1 MTERPVGEPVD
12 ERPVDERPVDERLR
26 AALGAAAAGVRSDPG
41 AYRRVSAGW
50 RRREGRRRLVLA
62 VLAAVVFV
70 AADAVGLWALSQ
82 ADPNTHVIFS
92 DTGAPAEPGPVGRI
106 GQP

>member
-1 MTERPVGEPVD
+1 VNTPGT
-12 ERPVDERPVDERLR
+12 DERLR
-26 AALGAAAAGVRSDPG
+26 EALGALAAGVQADPA
-41 AYRRVSAGW
+41 AYRRASAGW
-50 RRREGRRRLVLA
+50 RRRYRRRRLVLA
-62 VLAAVVFV
+62 ILAAVVFA

-92 DTGAPAEPGPVGRI
+92 DPVTRPAEPGPVDRI

>member
-1 MTERPVGEPVD
+1 MTTPGA
-12 ERPVDERPVDERLR
+12 DERLR
-26 AALGAAAAGVRSDPG
+26 EAFDALAAGVTADPA
-41 AYRRVSAGW
+41 AYRRASAGW
-50 RRREGRRRLVLA
+50 RRRDRRRRLVLA
-62 VLAAVVFV
+62 ILAALVFT

-92 DTGAPAEPGPVGRI
+92 DPEHRPATPGQVDRI

>member
-1 MTERPVGEPVD
+1 MNPPGT
-12 ERPVDERPVDERLR
+12 DERLR
-26 AALGAAAAGVRSDPG
+26 EAFDALAAGVRTDPD
-41 AYRRVSAGW
+41 AYRRASAGW
-50 RRREGRRRLVLA
+50 RRRDRRRRLILA
-62 VLAAVVFV
+62 ILAALVFA

-92 DTGAPAEPGPVGRI
+92 DPSHRPLEPGPVDRI

>member
-1 MTERPVGEPVD
+1 MTTPGA
-12 ERPVDERPVDERLR
+12 DERLR
-26 AALGAAAAGVRSDPG
+26 EALGALAAGVRADPD
-41 AYRRVSAGW
+41 AYRRASGGW
-50 RRREGRRRLVLA
+50 RRRYRRRRLVLA
-62 VLAAVVFV
+62 ILAAVVFA

-92 DTGAPAEPGPVGRI
+92 DPVPRPAVPEQVDRI

>member
-1 MTERPVGEPVD
+1 MNPPGT
-12 ERPVDERPVDERLR
+12 DERLR
-26 AALGAAAAGVRSDPG
+26 EAFDALAAGVQADPN
-41 AYRRVSAGW
+41 AYRRASAGW
-50 RRREGRRRLVLA
+50 RRRERRRRLVLA
-62 VLAAVVFV
+62 ILAALVFA

-92 DTGAPAEPGPVGRI
+92 DPSHRPLEPGPVDRI

>member
-1 MTERPVGEPVD
+1 MNTSGA
-12 ERPVDERPVDERLR
+12 DERLR
-26 AALGAAAAGVRSDPG
+26 EAFDALAAGVQADRG
-41 AYRRVSAGW
+41 AYRRASAGW
-50 RRREGRRRLVLA
+50 RRRYRRRRLVLA
-62 VLAAVVFV
+62 ILAALVFT

-92 DTGAPAEPGPVGRI
+92 DPDHRPVAPGQVDRI

>member
-1 MTERPVGEPVD
+1 MS
-12 ERPVDERPVDERLR
+12 RPVDQELA
-26 AALGAAAAGVRSDPG
+26 AALGALAEGVRADPA
-41 AYRRVSAGW
+41 AYRRASAGW
-50 RRREGRRRLVLA
+50 RRRDRRRRLVLA
-62 VLAAVVFV
+62 VLAAVVFA

-92 DTGAPAEPGPVGRI
+92 EQGPGPGPGPI

>member
-1 MTERPVGEPVD
+1 MSTPGA
-12 ERPVDERPVDERLR
+12 DERLR
-26 AALGAAAAGVRSDPG
+26 EALDALASGVRVDPD
-41 AYRRVSAGW
+41 AYRRASAGW
-50 RRREGRRRLVLA
+50 RRRYRRRRLVLA
-62 VLAAVVFV
+62 ILAALVFA

-92 DTGAPAEPGPVGRI
+92 DPAHRPEAPAQVDRI

>member
-1 MTERPVGEPVD
+1 VNPPDTDRQ
-12 ERPVDERPVDERLR
+12 LR
-26 AALGAAAAGVRSDPG
+26 EALGALAAGVQADPG
-41 AYRRVSAGW
+41 AYRRASAGW
-50 RRREGRRRLVLA
+50 RRRDRRRRLVLA
-62 VLAAVVFV
+62 ILAALVFT

-92 DTGAPAEPGPVGRI
+92 DPSQAPAAPGQVDRI

>member
-1 MTERPVGEPVD
+1 MREPGTQDRGTDEQLREAFDAFAAQVRP
-12 ERPVDERPVDERLR
+12 
-26 AALGAAAAGVRSDPG
+26 DPT
-41 AYRRVSAGW
+41 AYRRASAQW
-50 RRREGRRRLVLA
+50 RRRHRRRRLVLA
-62 VLAAVVFV
+62 ILAAFVFA

-92 DTGAPAEPGPVGRI
+92 DPAPGSVPPGQIDRI

>member
-1 MTERPVGEPVD
+1 MNTPNTD
-12 ERPVDERPVDERLR
+12 DRLR
-26 AALGAAAAGVRSDPG
+26 EAFDALATGVRADPA
-41 AYRRVSAGW
+41 AYRRASAGW
-50 RRREGRRRLVLA
+50 RRRERRRRLVLA
-62 VLAAVVFV
+62 ILAALVFA

-92 DTGAPAEPGPVGRI
+92 DPGYQPVEPGSVDRI

>member
-1 MTERPVGEPVD
+1 MTRPGTE
-12 ERPVDERPVDERLR
+12 ERLR
-26 AALGAAAAGVRSDPG
+26 EAFDALAAGVRTDPD

-50 RRREGRRRLVLA
+50 RRRYRRRRLVLA
-62 VLAAVVFV
+62 ILAAVVFT

-92 DTGAPAEPGPVGRI
+92 DPAHRPVAPGQVDRI

>member
-1 MTERPVGEPVD
+1 
-12 ERPVDERPVDERLR
+12 
-26 AALGAAAAGVRSDPG
+26 
-41 AYRRVSAGW
+41 
-50 RRREGRRRLVLA
+50 
-62 VLAAVVFV
+62 VFA

-92 DTGAPAEPGPVGRI
+92 DPSHRPLEPGPVDRI

>member
-1 MTERPVGEPVD
+1 MTTPGTD
-12 ERPVDERPVDERLR
+12 ELLR
-26 AALGAAAAGVRSDPG
+26 DAFDALASGVRTDPD

-50 RRREGRRRLVLA
+50 RRRYRRRRLVLA
-62 VLAAVVFV
+62 ILAAVVFA

-92 DTGAPAEPGPVGRI
+92 DPVPRPVAPGQVDRI

>member
-1 MTERPVGEPVD
+1 MTMPGT
-12 ERPVDERPVDERLR
+12 DERLR
-26 AALGAAAAGVRSDPG
+26 EAFGALAAGVQADPD
-41 AYRRVSAGW
+41 AYRRASAGW
-50 RRREGRRRLVLA
+50 RRRHRRRRLVLA
-62 VLAAVVFV
+62 IVAAVVFT

-92 DTGAPAEPGPVGRI
+92 DPSYRPVAPEQVDRI

>member
-1 MTERPVGEPVD
+1 MNPPGT
-12 ERPVDERPVDERLR
+12 DERLR
-26 AALGAAAAGVRSDPG
+26 EAFDALAAGVQADPN
-41 AYRRVSAGW
+41 AYRRASAGW
-50 RRREGRRRLVLA
+50 RRRERRRRLVLA
-62 VLAAVVFV
+62 ILAALVFA

-92 DTGAPAEPGPVGRI
+92 DPSQRPAAPGQVDRI

>member
-1 MTERPVGEPVD
+1 MNAPD
-12 ERPVDERPVDERLR
+12 ADERLR
-26 AALGAAAAGVRSDPG
+26 EALGAFAAGVQADPG
-41 AYRRVSAGW
+41 AYRRASAAW
-50 RRREGRRRLVLA
+50 RWRYRRRRLVLA
-62 VLAAVVFV
+62 ILAAVVFA

-92 DTGAPAEPGPVGRI
+92 DPTVPAAGPVDRI

>member
-1 MTERPVGEPVD
+1 MTTPGT
-12 ERPVDERPVDERLR
+12 DERLR
-26 AALGAAAAGVRSDPG
+26 EAFDALAAGVRADPT

-50 RRREGRRRLVLA
+50 RRRYRRRRLVLA
-62 VLAAVVFV
+62 ILAAVVFT

-92 DTGAPAEPGPVGRI
+92 DPAHLPVAPWQMDRI

>member
-1 MTERPVGEPVD
+1 MSAPGA
-12 ERPVDERPVDERLR
+12 DERLR
-26 AALGAAAAGVRSDPG
+26 EAFDALAAGVQVDPA
-41 AYRRVSAGW
+41 AYRRASAGW
-50 RRREGRRRLVLA
+50 RRRYRRRRLVLA
-62 VLAAVVFV
+62 ILAAVVFT

-92 DTGAPAEPGPVGRI
+92 DPSQRPVAPEQVDRI

>member
-1 MTERPVGEPVD
+1 MSTPGA
-12 ERPVDERPVDERLR
+12 DERLR
-26 AALGAAAAGVRSDPG
+26 EAFDALASGVQADPG
-41 AYRRVSAGW
+41 AYRRASASW
-50 RRREGRRRLVLA
+50 RRRHRRRRLVLA
-62 VLAAVVFV
+62 ILAALVFT

-92 DTGAPAEPGPVGRI
+92 GPVHGPVAPEQVDRI

>member
-1 MTERPVGEPVD
+1 MTTPD
-12 ERPVDERPVDERLR
+12 ADERLR
-26 AALGAAAAGVRSDPG
+26 EALDAVAAGVRADPD
-41 AYRRVSAGW
+41 AYRRVSTGW
-50 RRREGRRRLVLA
+50 RRRHRRRRLVLA
-62 VLAAVVFV
+62 ILAAVVFA

-92 DTGAPAEPGPVGRI
+92 DPVQRPVGPEQVDRI

>member
-1 MTERPVGEPVD
+1 MSSGA
-12 ERPVDERPVDERLR
+12 DERLR
-26 AALGAAAAGVRSDPG
+26 EALDAVAAGVQADPG
-41 AYRRVSAGW
+41 AYRRASAGW
-50 RRREGRRRLVLA
+50 RRRHRRRRLVLA
-62 VLAAVVFV
+62 ILAAVVFA

-92 DTGAPAEPGPVGRI
+92 DPVQRPVAPGQVDRI

>member
-1 MTERPVGEPVD
+1 MSTPGA
-12 ERPVDERPVDERLR
+12 DERLR
-26 AALGAAAAGVRSDPG
+26 EALDALASGVRADPD
-41 AYRRVSAGW
+41 AYRRASAGW
-50 RRREGRRRLVLA
+50 RRRYRRRRLVLA
-62 VLAAVVFV
+62 ILAAVVFA

-92 DTGAPAEPGPVGRI
+92 DPAHRPEASEQVDRI

>member
-1 MTERPVGEPVD
+1 MNPRPPT
-12 ERPVDERPVDERLR
+12 DERLR
-26 AALGAAAAGVRSDPG
+26 EAFGALAEGIQADPG
-41 AYRRVSAGW
+41 AYRRASAGW
-50 RRREGRRRLVLA
+50 RRRERRRRLVLA
-62 VLAAVVFV
+62 IVAAVVFA

-92 DTGAPAEPGPVGRI
+92 DPAPRSELPEQVDRI

>member
-1 MTERPVGEPVD
+1 MTSPGA
-12 ERPVDERPVDERLR
+12 DERLR
-26 AALGAAAAGVRSDPG
+26 EAFDALASGVRADPG
-41 AYRRVSAGW
+41 AYRRASAGW
-50 RRREGRRRLVLA
+50 RRRYRRRRLVLA
-62 VLAAVVFV
+62 ILAALVFA

-92 DTGAPAEPGPVGRI
+92 DEVSGPMTPGEVDRI